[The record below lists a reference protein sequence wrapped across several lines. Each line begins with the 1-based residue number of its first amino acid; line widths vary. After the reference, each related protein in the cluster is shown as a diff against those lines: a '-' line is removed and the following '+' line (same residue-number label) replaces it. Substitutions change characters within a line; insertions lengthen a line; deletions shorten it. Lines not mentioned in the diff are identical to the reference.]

1 MTVRPTPKFDAGHW
15 LVGVI
20 LTLTLFR
27 FWFAAALPMT
37 GDEAYFVTWGAL
49 PAGGYYDHPPM
60 IGWWL
65 AGLLAV
71 GRSAWWL
78 RLPSVL
84 LPFFLAWCAWWLVRQ
99 ASGKSE
105 KESEESNERALFAAL
120 LTLLQPADVW
130 NILIT
135 TDTPVVYLSLASVL
149 VYVRAQK
156 RASTGLHALAGL
168 LLGMAFL
175 GKYFAA
181 LLGFAFAAHFLF
193 VRRDRGR
200 WLHFA
205 VLTVVALIGPAYNL
219 WWNSSH
225 CWVNI
230 LFNFVNR
237 TSKAGFEW
245 QNPLLFMAIVSYLA
259 TPWVLWALWYKRRD
273 VGAALGSDVVCA
285 ALWLGG
291 VPLLIFFA
299 MSFMRSV
306 GLHWLLAFMPLLVVV
321 AAAGLPLA
329 NLKQLVRWSA
339 LFAALHILL
348 VVVAMSLPI
357 SLWKQSSIYPGVVFT
372 LRTAAIE
379 KQLRE
384 PLARCGEGCTLA
396 MEGYSSAAIL
406 AYATGR
412 PVSVFRDG
420 SRFGRQDDFD
430 TDMQA
435 LDGRDFVILR
445 KEPIEDEAY
454 VPFFERVRYSYFDLD
469 GVRFNVIHAQGFK
482 YPVYRER
489 MLTRVRNHYYRS
501 PSWLPQRGCP
511 FTDRYFPEGAK

>member
-1 MTVRPTPKFDAGHW
+1 MTARPTPIFDAGRW
-15 LVGVI
+15 LFGAVI
-20 LTLTLFR
+20 ALAVFR
-27 FWFAAALPMT
+27 LWFAAALPMT

-60 IGWWL
+60 VGWWL
-65 AGLLAV
+65 AALLAV
-71 GRSAWWL
+71 GRAEWWL

-84 LPFFLAWCAWWLVRQ
+84 LPFVLAWCAWWLVRQ
-99 ASGKSE
+99 AEDRQGE
-105 KESEESNERALFAAL
+105 NRERALLAAL

-130 NILIT
+130 NVLIT

-149 VYVRAQK
+149 VYVQAQR
-156 RASTGLHALAGL
+156 RASLPLHALAGL

-181 LLGFAFAAHFLF
+181 LLGFAYAAHFLL
-193 VRRDRGR
+193 VRRDRSR
-200 WLHFA
+200 WWHFA
-205 VLTVVALIGPAYNL
+205 VLTAIALIGPAYNL

-230 LFNFVNR
+230 LFNFFNR
-237 TSKAGFEW
+237 TSKTGFEW
-245 QNPLLFMAIVSYLA
+245 QNPLLFLAIVSYLA
-259 TPWVLWALWYKRRD
+259 TPWVLWALWQKRRE
-273 VGAALGSDVVCA
+273 VRAALNSDVLRA
-285 ALWLGG
+285 SLWLGG

-306 GLHWLLAFMPLLVVV
+306 GLHWLLAFMPLLAVV
-321 AAAGLPLA
+321 AAGALPVVTLR
-329 NLKQLVRWSA
+329 KLVRWSA
-339 LFAALHILL
+339 VFAVLH
-348 VVVAMSLPI
+348 VVFVAVVMNLPI
-357 SLWKQSSIYPGVVFT
+357 SVWKQASIYPGVVFT
-372 LRTAAIE
+372 WRAGVIE

-412 PVSVFRDG
+412 QVSVFRDG

-430 TDMQA
+430 TDMRA
-435 LDGRDFVILR
+435 LDGRDFVVLR

-454 VPFFERVRYSYFDLD
+454 LPFFERVEYSSFELD
-469 GVRFNVIHAQGFK
+469 GVTFNVIHAQGFK

-489 MLTRVRNHYYRS
+489 MLTRVKEHYYRF
-501 PSWLPQRGCP
+501 PAWLPQRGCP
-511 FTDRYFPEGAK
+511 FTDRYFPEGGK